1 VPGPVLTSLLG
12 TPQSLLAY
20 GQVLGPLNVPPLPDV
35 LPTEPPFDIYCV
47 SVCSLLLTYEGVT
60 TIGDGAQFTTGAP
73 PNLDLEVDSGG
84 TFPTEDAAIF
94 LDVGVTENFTFQFTA
109 LWQSLPNNF
118 SDLVNEHSYF
128 GTSAAAGGCVG
139 LFFSKIGIAY
149 TGSVHFDGSNN
160 MVLDT
165 PVVDLPG
172 SNFFVSENEYWTVRI
187 VMNFMSG
194 VVYIY
199 VTLTSELPSIGHQLR
214 YIMPA
219 IPSSSA
225 AVTPPNE
232 TLVSVCGTVGNPTY
246 MSLNELCLSSAMLI
260 PSIPPVANA
269 GNDSSLLICSILQL
283 TGSASFDPQGGALTY
298 AWQLID
304 APPGS
309 QYIVNVTDGL
319 TYTGVGGFT
328 DKLYSVTL
336 QNINTLSLI
345 PVGTVVVVQGQ
356 VYSIIA
362 TGSDG
367 YGFFVQVNLFELP
380 DNLSSPTA
388 FTFLYQNGLNTP
400 TSEDPTF
407 YPDVLGIFKF
417 DLIVYNGV
425 LFSFPAE
432 VIANVVENDIA
443 RGCTPDLTFL
453 WNYLTDF
460 WNLVE
465 CTERVSVMWQGLA
478 QVTAAEM
485 LNLWQVDYS
494 KSLRDIQR
502 TFQRRWMH
510 YDLLMTEN
518 PNLVALTTVSAVFGG
533 VESSSIADSGISGVH
548 GTHLDLQVSTLSS
561 PITIY
566 FGPADPYTPAA
577 IQAIL
582 QAALAQVDARFVV
595 QLIPNHAGTVA
606 RLRIDAPFP
615 FTVLNTSTLPIF
627 THGQSNGAPTGTAG
641 VAVGTQVYLLD
652 RSAQYLNISM
662 NDFLCI
668 DGVAYR
674 ISGVVDVATDPWPFQ
689 RVTLLDTLPIP
700 TGATWTISGVATSPD
715 LDFWSGLCE
724 QSDEAVFAVL
734 NVATNQV
741 TLVDGVV
748 LGANETVTGSLPVDA
763 TPVGVYLAN
772 PAAYSV
778 YLSSVLR
785 RKYIPLDPLIVSV
798 PLLQEL
804 IVNTDDSQVLR
815 QNVDYFFTTFRGQ
828 PVLSFVTPVPSNAG
842 GPDVWEG
849 QSPPNRMWA
858 ETSYLDN
865 RPRIEA
871 NFGIPAGFTLDDLA
885 QLPSNIDYLSTVTGL
900 WYAYWNGPTMFNLR
914 AGVQILIGLPF
925 ADETGVIVEI
935 RNDFSVS
942 TGLILVEDATNSA
955 VVRSYSYPVSLSLET
970 NPATGLPYAVGDT
983 VQQFAP
989 LVTGAEVLDYIKS
1002 PDWFQGYLEQ
1012 GNFFEVEKFFRFL
1025 VRVDSAA
1032 FNLAAL
1038 LFVQSFILRIKPTYT
1053 YPLFV
1058 VRANVA
1064 SAEVTVSDEI
1074 VPSGFLELYDDTC
1087 FPGTEGVAT
1096 MFDQPDP
1103 NGGWRSQF
1111 DRNQTPA
1118 PPPNISDPAWPDRP
1132 TTYPTPTYPIVWGYD
1147 KNYLCPEDFI
1157 LGTLCTTFLAP
1168 TLPTYDSLFQFD
1180 LPLYTADQASFF
1192 TGPTISVPAG
1202 PGGLAIG
1209 GPYTVPNTGTINSI
1223 ILQLTGVTAGSPPNY
1238 NLVLY
1243 KNGTAVSTTP
1253 FTCGASGVTLNATI
1267 SVAVVA
1273 TDVLT
1278 VAILPA
1284 SGGPIAVAWSTIL
1297 VETGQAVPWFFDTPV
1312 AAGIYCVFHPM

>member
-1 VPGPVLTSLLG
+1 VPLSSSLG
-12 TPQSLLAY
+12 TSNSTLGAS
-20 GQVLGPLNVPPLPDV
+20 QVLGNINAPISEN

-47 SVCSLLLTYEGVT
+47 AFTEPLLLYTGVSS
-60 TIGDGAQFTTGAP
+60 IGDPTQFPIGPAP
-73 PNLDLEVDSGG
+73 NFDQQMDSGG
-84 TFPTEDAAIF
+84 TFLTEDAAVFI
-94 LDVGVTENFTFQFTA
+94 DVGVTEDFTFQFTA

-118 SDLVNEHSYF
+118 SDLVNQHSYF
-128 GTSAAAGGCVG
+128 GTFAAAGGCVG
-139 LFFSKIGIAY
+139 LFFSKVGLAY

-165 PVVDLPG
+165 PVQDLPG
-172 SNFFVSENEYWTVRI
+172 SQFFVSENEYWTVRV
-187 VMNFMSG
+187 VMNFMTE

-199 VTLTSELPSIGHQLR
+199 VTLTSEVATIGHQLR

-232 TLVSVCGTVGNPTY
+232 SMVSVRGTAGNPTY
-246 MSLNELCLSSAMLI
+246 LSLNEICLSSSMLI

-283 TGSASFDPQGGALTY
+283 SGSASFDPQGGTLTY

-336 QNINTLSLI
+336 QNINTLNAI

-356 VYSIIA
+356 VYSITG

-367 YGFFVQVNLFELP
+367 YGFYVLTNLFELP
-380 DNLSSPTA
+380 DDLSSPAA
-388 FTFLYQNGLNTP
+388 FTLLYQNGLSTT
-400 TSEDPTF
+400 TSENPTF

-417 DLIVYNGV
+417 DLIVFNGV
-425 LFSFPAE
+425 LYSLPAE
-432 VIANVVENDIA
+432 VIANVVENDVA

-460 WNLVE
+460 WNLVDG
-465 CTERVSVMWQGLA
+465 TERVSVMWQGLA
-478 QVTAAEM
+478 QVAAAEL

-518 PNLVALTTVSAVFGG
+518 PNLVALTTVSAVYGG
-533 VESSSIADSGISGVH
+533 VESSNIADAGISGVH
-548 GTHLDLQVSTLSS
+548 GTHLDLQLSTL
-561 PITIY
+561 PTPTIIS

-582 QAALAQVDARFVV
+582 QAALAQVDPRIVV
-595 QLIPNHAGTVA
+595 QYIPNHAGTAV

-615 FTVLNTSTLPIF
+615 FTVLSSSTLPIF
-627 THGQSNGAPTGTAG
+627 SAGQSNGAPTGTAG
-641 VAVGTQVYLLD
+641 VAVGTMVYLLD
-652 RSAQYLNISM
+652 RSAQFLDIST

-689 RVTLLDTLPIP
+689 RLTLLDPLPVP
-700 TGATWTISGVATSPD
+700 ADSTWTISGVATSTD
-715 LDFWSGLCE
+715 LDFWNGLCE
-724 QSDEAVFAVL
+724 QSDEVVFAVL
-734 NVATNQV
+734 NIATNQV

-748 LGANETVTGSLPVDA
+748 LGANATMTGSLPVDA
-763 TPVGVYLAN
+763 TPVGVYLAS

-804 IVNTDDSQVLR
+804 IVNTDDTQVLR
-815 QNVDYFFTTFRGQ
+815 QNVDYFFATFRGQ
-828 PVLSFVTPVPSNAG
+828 PVLSFVTPVPSTAG

-849 QSPPNRMWA
+849 ESPPTRMWA

-865 RPRIEA
+865 SPRIEA

-885 QLPSNIDYLSTVTGL
+885 QLPSNIDYLSTVSGL

-925 ADETGVIVEI
+925 ADETGIIVEI

-942 TGLILVEDATNSA
+942 TGLILVQDVANSA
-955 VVRSYSYPVSLSLET
+955 VVRSYSYPVSLTMET
-970 NPATGLPYAVGDT
+970 NPATGVPYVVGDT

-989 LVTGAEVLDYIKS
+989 LVTGAEVDDYIS
-1002 PDWFQGYLEQ
+1002 VPDWFQGYLEQ
-1012 GNFFEVEKFFRFL
+1012 GDFFEVEKFFKFL

-1032 FNLAAL
+1032 FNLQAL

-1058 VRANVA
+1058 VKADVA
-1064 SAEVTVSDEI
+1064 SSEVTVSDTI
-1074 VPSGFLELYDDTC
+1074 VPSGTLALYDDTC
-1087 FPGTEGVAT
+1087 FPGTMGVAT

-1132 TTYPTPTYPIVWGYD
+1132 TTYPNPTYPIIWGYD

-1157 LGTLCTTFLAP
+1157 LGTLCTTFAVP
-1168 TLPTYDSLFQFD
+1168 TLPTFDSLFQFD

-1209 GPYTVPNTGTINSI
+1209 GSYTVPNSGTLNSI
-1223 ILQLTGVTAGSPPNY
+1223 ILQLTCEEPGSPATY
-1238 NLVLY
+1238 DLNLYV
-1243 KNGTAVSTTP
+1243 NGTLQSSTP
-1253 FTCGASGVTLNATI
+1253 FTCGPSGATLNTTI
-1267 SVAVVA
+1267 SVAVSA
-1273 TDVLT
+1273 SDVLT

-1284 SGGPIAVAWSTIL
+1284 SGGPITVAWNTVL
-1297 VETGQAVPWFFDTPV
+1297 VETGQAVPWFFDTDV
-1312 AAGIYCVFHPM
+1312 AAGTYCVFHPM